1 MDKEE
6 IVERLKKINEEL
18 TEDVIKNATKEEMEE
33 YIKLSDEI
41 IKKLKTL
48 D

>member
-33 YIKLSDEI
+33 YVKLSDEI
-41 IKKLKTL
+41 IKKLKML

>member
-6 IVERLKKINEEL
+6 IIERLKKINEEL
-18 TEDVIKNATKEEMEE
+18 TEDIIKNATKEEMEQ

-41 IKKLKTL
+41 IKKLGMI